1 MSHLVNLG
9 IQWIPLVWVE
19 QGFPLVDEAIARIR
33 LWGHPM
39 VVTPFETV
47 LECDAESVGTLVDE
61 LVHWVNQACAG
72 QWLLQVRIHGQ
83 ANRDIT
89 MGSKTDHHA

>member
-1 MSHLVNLG
+1 MSNLVNLG
-9 IQWIPLVWVE
+9 IQWIPLVEVE

-33 LWGHPM
+33 LWGYPL

-47 LECDAESVGTLVDE
+47 VECPAEAVGARINE
-61 LVHWVNQACAG
+61 LVNWVNQTFAG

-83 ANRDIT
+83 ANRTIT
-89 MGSKTDHHA
+89 MGSKTNHHA